1 MGEEIDTTVF
11 RVKSTEG
18 WTVPL
23 QKGGTLREEVTEDGK
38 YKLCAAFQTHVCDYG
53 MYWVEL
59 NDTSEFVQC
68 FRLVHGS
75 TGQDDAA
82 FAELSVERQRLV
94 DMTSKYIQKDAAATG
109 VTIYTVAKEAGV
121 LKVGKIIRKLYIGDN
136 LLPFPLFELSIDG
149 VELTK
154 DQQNSFNIGVLSDK
168 VIPLADV
175 TMYQMLKRLTEDAAK
190 NAVTRAKDAEECA
203 KNAEKRAEDAEKR
216 AENAET
222 RAEDAE
228 IKLEKATSNVT
239 SIQQEEVTPTEIAGT
254 PVVSTLIVG
263 GALVGIVLL
272 AVIFSLLCKP
282 TKPTGDTRRIM
293 MLGDT

>member
-1 MGEEIDTTVF
+1 
-11 RVKSTEG
+11 
-18 WTVPL
+18 
-23 QKGGTLREEVTEDGK
+23 
-38 YKLCAAFQTHVCDYG
+38 

-94 DMTSKYIQKDAAATG
+94 DMTSKHIQKDAAATG

-190 NAVTRAKDAEECA
+190 NAVTRPKDAEV
-203 KNAEKRAEDAEKR
+203 
-216 AENAET
+216 
-222 RAEDAE
+222 
-228 IKLEKATSNVT
+228 KLEKATSNVNVT

-254 PVVSTLIVG
+254 PVVSALIVG

-272 AVIFSLLCKP
+272 AVIFFLLCKP
-282 TKPTGDTRRIM
+282 TKPTGEYSTNHDAWRHP
-293 MLGDT
+293 L

>member
-38 YKLCAAFQTHVCDYG
+38 YKLCAAFQTHICDYG

-109 VTIYTVAKEAGV
+109 VTIYTVAKEAGE

-136 LLPFPLFELSIDG
+136 MLPFPLFELSIDG

-203 KNAEKRAEDAEKR
+203 KNAE
-216 AENAET
+216 T

-254 PVVSTLIVG
+254 PVVSALIVG

-272 AVIFSLLCKP
+272 AAIFFLLCKP
-282 TKPTGDTRRIM
+282 TKPTGEYSTNHDAWRYP
-293 MLGDT
+293 LGTP

>member
-38 YKLCAAFQTHVCDYG
+38 YKLCAAFQTHICDYG

-59 NDTSEFVQC
+59 NGTSVFVQC

-75 TGQDDAA
+75 TDQDDAA

-94 DMTSKYIQKDAAATG
+94 DMTSKHIQKDAAATG

-190 NAVTRAKDAEECA
+190 NAVTRAKDAE
-203 KNAEKRAEDAEKR
+203 KR

-228 IKLEKATSNVT
+228 IKLEKATSNVNVT

-254 PVVSTLIVG
+254 PVVSALIVG
-263 GALVGIVLL
+263 GALVG
-272 AVIFSLLCKP
+272 
-282 TKPTGDTRRIM
+282 
-293 MLGDT
+293 